1 MEGCSLADARRQGV
15 GPTRAAKR
23 AIDFEGPSAILFESP
38 CVQLVKPKESVS
50 VNTDTCTGCKKCITE
65 IGCPGLGF
73 DQTRKGAKSKDRGQ
87 AFVDASLCNGCGLC
101 VQVCPFKAIE
111 LPGNA
116 EERRPMRNV
125 LLTGVGGQGT
135 VLAAK
140 VLAQAA
146 QAKGWQVRTAETI
159 GMAQRGGSVV
169 SHVRMGDNGEE
180 VIAPL
185 VAKGTA
191 DMIIAFE
198 PAEAARVLP
207 YLAPDGVMVSA
218 TTSIQPITAALSTE
232 PYLAEA
238 TIASLDERL
247 NKCAAAPARFVLVD
261 DESVLSQVGNRKAL
275 NTVLLAF
282 ALKTGHLPL
291 SLDDLRDAIRACVK
305 PRFVE
310 LNLAAIDLV
319 ESKE

>member
-1 MEGCSLADARRQGV
+1 
-15 GPTRAAKR
+15 
-23 AIDFEGPSAILFESP
+23 
-38 CVQLVKPKESVS
+38 
-50 VNTDTCTGCKKCITE
+50 
-65 IGCPGLGF
+65 
-73 DQTRKGAKSKDRGQ
+73 
-87 AFVDASLCNGCGLC
+87 
-101 VQVCPFKAIE
+101 
-111 LPGNA
+111 
-116 EERRPMRNV
+116 MRNV

-135 VLAAK
+135 VLASK

-218 TTSIQPITAALSTE
+218 TTSIQPITTALSSE
-232 PYLAEA
+232 PYLAKA
-238 TIASLDERL
+238 TVTSLEKRL
-247 NKCAAAPARFVLVD
+247 NVRAGEPARFVLVD
-261 DESVLSQVGNRKAL
+261 DEAVLSQVGNRKAL

>member
-1 MEGCSLADARRQGV
+1 
-15 GPTRAAKR
+15 
-23 AIDFEGPSAILFESP
+23 
-38 CVQLVKPKESVS
+38 
-50 VNTDTCTGCKKCITE
+50 
-65 IGCPGLGF
+65 
-73 DQTRKGAKSKDRGQ
+73 
-87 AFVDASLCNGCGLC
+87 
-101 VQVCPFKAIE
+101 
-111 LPGNA
+111 
-116 EERRPMRNV
+116 MRNV

-238 TIASLDERL
+238 TIASLRGRL
-247 NKCAAAPARFVLVD
+247 NGCAAAPARFVLVD
-261 DESVLSQVGNRKAL
+261 DEAVLSQVENRKAL

-291 SLDDLRDAIRACVK
+291 SLDDLRDAIRACVE

>member
-1 MEGCSLADARRQGV
+1 
-15 GPTRAAKR
+15 
-23 AIDFEGPSAILFESP
+23 
-38 CVQLVKPKESVS
+38 
-50 VNTDTCTGCKKCITE
+50 
-65 IGCPGLGF
+65 
-73 DQTRKGAKSKDRGQ
+73 
-87 AFVDASLCNGCGLC
+87 
-101 VQVCPFKAIE
+101 
-111 LPGNA
+111 
-116 EERRPMRNV
+116 MRNV

-169 SHVRMGDNGEE
+169 SHVRMGDTGEE

-232 PYLAEA
+232 PYLAKA
-238 TIASLDERL
+238 MVASLGKRL
-247 NKCAAAPARFVLVD
+247 NVRAGEPARFVLVD
-261 DESVLSQVGNRKAL
+261 DEAVLSQVGNRKAL

>member
-1 MEGCSLADARRQGV
+1 
-15 GPTRAAKR
+15 
-23 AIDFEGPSAILFESP
+23 
-38 CVQLVKPKESVS
+38 
-50 VNTDTCTGCKKCITE
+50 
-65 IGCPGLGF
+65 
-73 DQTRKGAKSKDRGQ
+73 
-87 AFVDASLCNGCGLC
+87 
-101 VQVCPFKAIE
+101 
-111 LPGNA
+111 
-116 EERRPMRNV
+116 MRNV

-207 YLAPDGVMVSA
+207 YLASDGVMVSA
-218 TTSIQPITAALSTE
+218 TTSIQPITAALSIE

-247 NKCAAAPARFVLVD
+247 NGSAEAPARFVLVD
-261 DESVLSQVGNRKAL
+261 DEAVLSQVRNRKAL

>member
-1 MEGCSLADARRQGV
+1 
-15 GPTRAAKR
+15 
-23 AIDFEGPSAILFESP
+23 
-38 CVQLVKPKESVS
+38 
-50 VNTDTCTGCKKCITE
+50 
-65 IGCPGLGF
+65 
-73 DQTRKGAKSKDRGQ
+73 
-87 AFVDASLCNGCGLC
+87 
-101 VQVCPFKAIE
+101 
-111 LPGNA
+111 
-116 EERRPMRNV
+116 MRNV

-218 TTSIQPITAALSTE
+218 TASIQPITAALSTE

-238 TIASLDERL
+238 TIASLDESL
-247 NKCAAAPARFVLVD
+247 NECAAAPARFVLVD
-261 DESVLSQVGNRKAL
+261 DEAVLSQVGNRKAL

-291 SLDDLRDAIRACVK
+291 SLDDLRDAVRACVK